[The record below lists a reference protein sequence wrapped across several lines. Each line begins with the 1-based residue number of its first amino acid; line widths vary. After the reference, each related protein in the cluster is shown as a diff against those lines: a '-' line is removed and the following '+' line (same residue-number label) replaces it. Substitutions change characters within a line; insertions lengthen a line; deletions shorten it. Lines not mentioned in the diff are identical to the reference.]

1 MKARC
6 ADSDLQLQHSGRQ
19 RQDDC
24 HKLEAVLSQK
34 GIATEKA
41 EGKTLRWGMLG
52 VFQEEPGVWRLEQRE
67 QEQAAAR
74 EQEAYGCG
82 EGASRQ
88 RPCCPQQKGL
98 CFH

>member
-6 ADSDLQLQHSGRQ
+6 AHSDLQPQHGRQ
-19 RQDDC
+19 KQDGW
-24 HKLEAVLSQK
+24 HKLEAVVSRK

-41 EGKTLRWGMLG
+41 EGKTLSWGMSG
-52 VFQEEPGVWRLEQRE
+52 VFQEEPGVWRLEERKWE
-67 QEQAAAR
+67 QTAAR
-74 EQEAYGCG
+74 EQDAYGWG
-82 EGASRQ
+82 EAASRQ